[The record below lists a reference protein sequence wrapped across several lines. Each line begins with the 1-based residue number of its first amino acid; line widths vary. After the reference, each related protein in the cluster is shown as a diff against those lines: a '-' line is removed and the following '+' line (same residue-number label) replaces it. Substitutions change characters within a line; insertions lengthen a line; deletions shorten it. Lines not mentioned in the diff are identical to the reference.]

1 MAWQIEKITVDGVV
15 FTGCRHTLATDA
27 TEAEVGAEGVA
38 EATVAAA
45 LSGATLV
52 ETAVA
57 SPTDTPNPGPSRGGI
72 DYAPQGKLARCAVC
86 GYVYHKKEM
95 LKATGRRAGAGSLV
109 CRECFDE
116 VVPLIRVGNPRRVGA
131 S

>member
-1 MAWQIEKITVDGVV
+1 MSWQIEKITVDGIV

-38 EATVAAA
+38 EATVTAA

-116 VVPLIRVGNPRRVGA
+116 VVPVIRVGNPRRVGA